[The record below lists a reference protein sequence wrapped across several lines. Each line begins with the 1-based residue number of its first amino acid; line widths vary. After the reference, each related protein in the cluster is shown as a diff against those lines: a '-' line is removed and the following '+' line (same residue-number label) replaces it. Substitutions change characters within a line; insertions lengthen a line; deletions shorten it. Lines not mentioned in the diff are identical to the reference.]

1 MVTRHVRIE
10 DAEALLALH
19 LALDVESDFMLHE
32 PGERSDDVEAERAR
46 LRGLVPRDN
55 QTLIVGESAGRLVGY
70 VAVLGGTLR
79 RNRHSSHLV
88 IGVLRAFSGQGL
100 GRRLLQEA
108 ESWAAKSGIRR
119 LELTV
124 MAHNAGAIHL
134 YEKAGFVRE
143 GTRKASLRVHGAW
156 VDELYMAKL
165 LGVPDE
171 ALPAG

>member
-1 MVTRHVRIE
+1 MVTRQVRVE

-19 LALDVESDFMLHE
+19 LGLDGESDFMLQE

-46 LRGLVPRDN
+46 IRGLVSRDN
-55 QTLIVGESAGRLVGY
+55 QTLIVGENAGRLVGY
-70 VAVLGGTLR
+70 VAVLGGPFR
-79 RNRHSSHLV
+79 RNRHCAYLV

-100 GRRLLQEA
+100 GRRLLEEA

-124 MAHNAGAIHL
+124 MAHNERAIHL
-134 YEKAGFVRE
+134 YEKAGFVKE
-143 GTRKASLRVHGAW
+143 GIRKRALRVRGAW

-165 LGVPDE
+165 LGALPDE
-171 ALPAG
+171 IP